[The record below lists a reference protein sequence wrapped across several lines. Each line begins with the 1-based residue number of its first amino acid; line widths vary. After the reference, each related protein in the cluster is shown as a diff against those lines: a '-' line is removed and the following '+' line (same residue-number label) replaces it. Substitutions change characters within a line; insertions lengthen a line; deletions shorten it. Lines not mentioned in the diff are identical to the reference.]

1 MSRPALSVV
10 VPHYRQQP
18 QLDLLLAALEVAD
31 PVPGGFEVVVA
42 DDGSPEPPALGERPY
57 PVSLVRQM
65 DEGFRLAAARN
76 LGAAATLGE
85 VLCFLDADTVPTPG
99 YLAAMQAGAGDGRT
113 VVVGRRRHAELA
125 GWSAPDLQAWLLD
138 PSVPGPVVLDEPA
151 WLAEGYRITG
161 DLAAADDTAFR
172 YLIGAVLA
180 VPRRVW
186 QATGG
191 FDESFR
197 RYGGE
202 DWEWGQRCWLAGADL
217 RHLPQAVA
225 WHDGPDLAGRPEDL
239 VAAKNIETLHL
250 ARRLTHPLVRGS
262 GLVHALPDVVVEADV
277 AGWTTAQVVLCAES
291 VLRGADV
298 GLWLRG
304 ADEHVVEGLVEDP
317 RIRLGTPAEEV
328 VSRCRHRVVLAGP
341 VAVSQG
347 STADLVDDHGD
358 AGPVHLW
365 STRSLRRADLLG
377 VPRPPSRGVRHG
389 RVRHIPADAVME
401 RWRAR

>member
-1 MSRPALSVV
+1 M
-10 VPHYRQQP
+10 
-18 QLDLLLAALEVAD
+18 LE
-31 PVPGGFEVVVA
+31 
-42 DDGSPEPPALGERPY
+42 
-57 PVSLVRQM
+57 
-65 DEGFRLAAARN
+65 
-76 LGAAATLGE
+76 
-85 VLCFLDADTVPTPG
+85 
-99 YLAAMQAGAGDGRT
+99 
-113 VVVGRRRHAELA
+113 
-125 GWSAPDLQAWLLD
+125 
-138 PSVPGPVVLDEPA
+138 EPA
-151 WLAEGYRITG
+151 WLAEGYRSTG

-172 YLIGAVLA
+172 YLIGAVLG

-186 QATGG
+186 EATGG

-277 AGWTTAQVVLCAES
+277 TGWTSAQVVLCAES

-304 ADEHVVEGLVEDP
+304 ADDHVVEGLVEDP
-317 RIRLGTPAEEV
+317 RIRLGTPPWEV
-328 VSRCRHRVVLAGP
+328 VSRCRHRVVLQGP

-347 STADLVDDHGD
+347 STADLVHDRGE
-358 AGPVHLW
+358 AGPVQLW
-365 STRSLRRADLLG
+365 STRSLGRADLLG
-377 VPRPPSRGVRHG
+377 VPRPPARGVRHG
-389 RVRHIPADAVME
+389 RVRAIPRDAVME
-401 RWRAR
+401 RWRAC